1 METFLRPF
9 AKLPLGLPKWASLRL
24 SLAEGSKYKSMRKN
38 GSASPTHTDA
48 RLGVTLLFLQKM
60 DLGFVSLL

>member
-9 AKLPLGLPKWASLRL
+9 AKLPLGLPKWTSLRL

-38 GSASPTHTDA
+38 GSASPTHTGA
-48 RLGVTLLFLQKM
+48 RLGATLLLLRKIG
-60 DLGFVSLL
+60 LGFISLL